1 MKDLPQNFAQYS
13 VEFFFLLIKYSVCI
27 DPLITY
33 IIWKYF
39 FQFGD
44 LWFHSLKSVFQR
56 AEVLKLMNSNFLFLL
71 FTDSE
76 FVSYLGFLSSPV
88 SQRFFSNIFSQK
100 FYIFSISSA
109 YCPFCVNLFYGVSY
123 GSMLFVAILEF
134 FCPYTP
140 NFSSTICC
148 KDHTFSP
155 E

>member
-1 MKDLPQNFAQYS
+1 
-13 VEFFFLLIKYSVCI
+13 
-27 DPLITY
+27 
-33 IIWKYF
+33 
-39 FQFGD
+39 
-44 LWFHSLKSVFQR
+44 
-56 AEVLKLMNSNFLFLL
+56 MNSNFLFLL

-100 FYIFSISSA
+100 FYIFSISLA

-123 GSMLFVAILEF
+123 GSMLLVAILEF

-155 E
+155 EQPLYLVENQLSLLSESTSELNILVHWFVCRFLCHYYTILKTEAL